1 MRTLIIFM
9 LLAAF
14 FSPAR
19 LSAQKSDKYSPSLE
33 LDKSALITGQKV
45 VAADNNIRT
54 ADYKIIA
61 SNSSYIEIEFY
72 PFYKKPAQ
80 VSYEGKAY
88 SANKFLPGDIAS
100 LEGTGPLRDVTLTNL
115 SIYPYQYNPVTRQAK
130 QYTRIRV
137 RIDFGQSPV
146 LLNRPRTREE
156 VNLLKGVALNSD

>member
-1 MRTLIIFM
+1 MKTLIIFM
-9 LLAAF
+9 LLVAF

-33 LDKSALITGQKV
+33 LDKSALISGQKV

-80 VSYEGKAY
+80 VSYEGKDY
-88 SANKFLPGDIAS
+88 LI
-100 LEGTGPLRDVTLTNL
+100 
-115 SIYPYQYNPVTRQAK
+115 
-130 QYTRIRV
+130 
-137 RIDFGQSPV
+137 IDFENAISRSYNESGQPDLRKRCFQV
-146 LLNRPRTREE
+146 LLPSE
-156 VNLLKGVALNSD
+156 